1 MKENCHYMKEKKTKT
16 MMNDRPFITAQ
27 NAPVKAM
34 NKLEFI
40 LRASQ
45 RIRKDN
51 GLTLFSIIGK
61 QQSGKSSYGML
72 ILHEV
77 YNGDVDEIMKHIV
90 FSIEDLIKILRAALD
105 GKYRERCIMWDDASV
120 TGMAARWMTDPKL
133 VMYLSG
139 LGDTLGIATKSLIL
153 TSPSGD
159 MIKAFRNYPK
169 YKILIGNGRQ
179 KYDRVARAYW
189 IGKSPMDQRWCSLEF
204 IDSFDTRVP
213 WYEIYA
219 KKRQEISLRAVQ
231 QMETMFSGQ
240 QEKENETKI
249 PVVTVQKRAK
259 QLHDDW
265 EDGAFG
271 KLTFKDV
278 CIANGINPRTA
289 VNCLY

>member
-1 MKENCHYMKEKKTKT
+1 MKVIMM
-16 MMNDRPFITAQ
+16 MMNNKPFITAQ

-34 NKLEFI
+34 NKLEFR
-40 LRASQ
+40 LQASK

-51 GLTLFSIIGK
+51 GLTLFSITGK

-77 YNGDVDEIMKHIV
+77 YGGNVDEIMKHIV
-90 FSIEDLIKILRAALD
+90 FSMEDLTKILRAALD
-105 GKYRERCIMWDDASV
+105 GGYRERCIMWDDASV
-120 TGMAARWMTDPKL
+120 TGMAARWMVDPKL

-159 MIKAFRNYPK
+159 MVKAFRNYPK

-189 IGKSPMDQRWCSLEF
+189 IGKSPMDQRWCSVEF
-204 IDSFDTRVP
+204 TDLFDTRVP

-219 KKRQEISLRAVQ
+219 KKRQEISLKAVQ
-231 QMETMFSGQ
+231 HMETLFQEQ
-240 QEKENETKI
+240 QEKENEVKV

-259 QLHDDW
+259 PLHDKW
-265 EDGAFG
+265 ENGEFG
-271 KLTFKDV
+271 KMTFKQV
-278 CIANGINPRTA
+278 CIANGINHKTA
-289 VNCLY
+289 SNCIF